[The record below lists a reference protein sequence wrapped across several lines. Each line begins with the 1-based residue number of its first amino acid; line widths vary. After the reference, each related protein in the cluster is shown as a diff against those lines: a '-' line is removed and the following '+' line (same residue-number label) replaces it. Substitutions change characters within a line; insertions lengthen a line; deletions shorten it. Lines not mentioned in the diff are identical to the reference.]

1 MEKMY
6 MLKKNK
12 RAKNGI
18 NFLVKS
24 VALKMEPFSI
34 FFSDLRYT
42 CIYFHL
48 ANLHYKHYDNAYKL
62 TGFR

>member
-18 NFLVKS
+18 NFLVNS
-24 VALKMEPFSI
+24 VALKMEPFPI
-34 FFSDLRYT
+34 FF
-42 CIYFHL
+42 F
-48 ANLHYKHYDNAYKL
+48 
-62 TGFR
+62 

>member
-34 FFSDLRYT
+34 FFFWFKVYMYILSLGK
-42 CIYFHL
+42 FAL
-48 ANLHYKHYDNAYKL
+48 
-62 TGFR
+62 